1 MLGLAQNCGLPYQIV
16 YEIAWAV
23 WEASRIWL
31 KSTEVCSNPPRR
43 SRGGFEQTEVDFSFQ
58 IPEGC
63 PNPPRR
69 SRGGF
74 GQPEAN
80 LNKHL
85 ARSQGS
91 EARLNSPRRSRGEF
105 NLAEDPWDRDKCFQM
120 LRGLSNCECY
130 FVLIPRQGDLF
141 PVREWEWVF
150 TVSTCGQSWRRRTSS
165 ETGQC
170 HTKLSGFEKYIENGF
185 GKHTVS
191 NRPRWVWLKPYS
203 FL

>member
-1 MLGLAQNCGLPYQIV
+1 MCDLAEIHWGL
-16 YEIAWAV
+16 
-23 WEASRIWL
+23 L
-31 KSTEVCSNPPRR
+31 KSTEAKPRWIWADRSGFQFSN
-43 SRGGFEQTEVDFSFQ
+43 SRGLSKSTEAKPRWIWTTRGEFEQTFGEV
-58 IPEGC
+58 
-63 PNPPRR
+63 
-69 SRGGF
+69 SRV
-74 GQPEAN
+74 
-80 LNKHL
+80 
-85 ARSQGS
+85 
-91 EARLNSPRRSRGEF
+91 
-105 NLAEDPWDRDKCFQM
+105 RDKCFQM

-150 TVSTCGQSWRRRTSS
+150 TVSTRGQSWRRRTSS